1 LKQAD
6 PLRSARAGDPEAG
19 TVTVY
24 VLSGSTYAA
33 HAAGGSGDSVTS
45 PTLPGFEVAVS
56 DALGA
61 R

>member
-1 LKQAD
+1 M
-6 PLRSARAGDPEAG
+6 PVSG

-24 VLSGSTYAA
+24 VLSGSIYAA

-45 PTLPGFEVAVS
+45 ATLPGFEVAVS